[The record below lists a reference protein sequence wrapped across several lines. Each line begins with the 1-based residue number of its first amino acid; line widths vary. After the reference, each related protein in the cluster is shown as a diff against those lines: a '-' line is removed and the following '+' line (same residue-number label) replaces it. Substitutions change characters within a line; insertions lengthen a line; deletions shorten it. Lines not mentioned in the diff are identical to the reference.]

1 MILKGPNWRVL
12 GAKNDNMFID
22 IAATSCAL
30 YGFRIEFN
38 DSRRTNNT
46 ASNRKSPK
54 SPVNS
59 IINDLINAINRK

>member
-1 MILKGPNWRVL
+1 MTLRGPNWRVL

-30 YGFRIEFN
+30 YGFRIKFY
-38 DSRRTNNT
+38 DARRTNT
-46 ASNRKSPK
+46 RSIRKTPK